1 MKKIHDHLDLV
12 LVATLVILVVIVVV
26 SVAHPIECGTCG
38 AHVYEYWYTPSD
50 DRSGLIQICER
61 CADII
66 DNQ

>member
-1 MKKIHDHLDLV
+1 MKKIHEYLDLV
-12 LVATLVILVVIVVV
+12 LAATLVVLVVIIVV

-50 DRSGLIQICER
+50 DGSGLIQICEC